1 MQVKEEEG
9 LESVSGVVVEGARER
24 RGLPRR
30 DW

>member
-1 MQVKEEEG
+1 VQVKEG

-24 RGLPRR
+24 RGFPRR